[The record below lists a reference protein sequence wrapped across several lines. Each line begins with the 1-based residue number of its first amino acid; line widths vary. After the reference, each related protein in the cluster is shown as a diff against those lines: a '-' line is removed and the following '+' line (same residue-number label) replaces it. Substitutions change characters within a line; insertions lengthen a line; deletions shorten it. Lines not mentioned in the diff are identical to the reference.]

1 MVVACSE
8 MPVSSRLFRSH
19 DRPTTAG
26 SCEKGVFLVNNKQG
40 LNYFCLVILVM
51 DVLLIVSSM
60 LDTTLEL
67 ASLGQ
72 PPPLLLPPFRSS
84 VLFELAH

>member
-1 MVVACSE
+1 MVACSE
-8 MPVSSRLFRSH
+8 MPVSSRLFRTH

-26 SCEKGVFLVNNKQG
+26 SCEEGVFLVDNKEG
-40 LNYFCLVILVM
+40 LNCLCLVILVM
-51 DVLLIVSSM
+51 DVLLTVSSM
-60 LDTTLEL
+60 LDTTIEL

-72 PPPLLLPPFRSS
+72 LPPLLLPPFRSP